1 MKLLFLVAML
11 PLALADKCYGHG
23 ECIFDFKQSPAFK
36 DFTRDLETANN
47 TEAIKVYTKMMDG
60 FIRLHETKDSYG
72 LIPEDMTDSYNEKVS
87 ESVRLHV
94 HASYVA
100 ARDRLLTIL
109 EMKKEAAHKTSR
121 DQQEAE
127 SIQLRKS
134 VGQQD
139 YATNVESFREKVN
152 KIRDEAE
159 EKKDL
164 AQQEFNES
172 DQNVVRLYR
181 SYRSKTSVI
190 DQRKVKEARDFWR
203 EVQKRI
209 ATLEDEELES
219 EFNRVPSEGREL
231 EMQKFKAE
239 LEARKE
245 TRRKNAI
252 IPDDPKGRITNKQM
266 IVLRE
271 LKRRMDK
278 LKEPTKDQIKVLD
291 NIELDEF

>member
-36 DFTRDLETANN
+36 DFTHDLEKAN

-60 FIRLHETKDSYG
+60 FISLHETKDSYG
-72 LIPEDMTDSYNEKVS
+72 LIPEDMTDSYNGQVS
-87 ESVRLHV
+87 EFVGLHV
-94 HASYVA
+94 HASYGA

-109 EMKKEAAHKTSR
+109 KMKKEAADKISR

-134 VGQQD
+134 AGQHD
-139 YATNVESFREKVN
+139 YATNVESFKEKVD
-152 KIRDEAE
+152 KIRYEAR

-172 DQNVVRLYR
+172 DQKVTGLYR
-181 SYRSKTSVI
+181 SYHSKTSVI

-203 EVQKRI
+203 EVQKRV

-219 EFNRVPSEGREL
+219 ELNRVPSEGREL
-231 EMQKFKAE
+231 EIQKLKAE
-239 LEARKE
+239 LAARKE

-252 IPDDPKGRITNKQM
+252 IPDDPKGRITKKQR